1 MKMILA
7 RSFRAAALVL
17 ALQATTGRS
26 DEGSPSTRELDS
38 RIDRAIYQTVN
49 LGAVI
54 FNQGDH
60 AGCYRLYQGALLSL
74 EPMLAHRA
82 GVRQEVAKGLRDVD
96 ALPTYTQRAIELR
109 RVLDNVLTAVRSGPA
124 PGAVAAR
131 PLWDRLGGEAAVK
144 AVVHDFVVLA
154 AADPKVDFFRGG
166 KYTLDAEGVANLE
179 RLLVELISAVSGGP
193 LKYEGRDMK
202 SLHEGMGI
210 TGAQF
215 DAIAADL
222 VSVLNKY
229 QVPKK
234 EADELVALIATT
246 RKDIVEREASPTPT
260 PTPTGEK
267 PLWDRLGGEAAVKAV
282 VHDFVVLATADP
294 KVDFFRGGK
303 YTLDAEGVANL
314 ERLLVELIS
323 AVSGGPLKYE
333 GRDMKSL
340 HEGMGITD
348 AQFDAIAADLIS
360 VLNKYQVPKKEADEL
375 ITIIASTRKDIV
387 EEK

>member
-1 MKMILA
+1 
-7 RSFRAAALVL
+7 
-17 ALQATTGRS
+17 
-26 DEGSPSTRELDS
+26 
-38 RIDRAIYQTVN
+38 
-49 LGAVI
+49 
-54 FNQGDH
+54 
-60 AGCYRLYQGALLSL
+60 
-74 EPMLAHRA
+74 
-82 GVRQEVAKGLRDVD
+82 
-96 ALPTYTQRAIELR
+96 
-109 RVLDNVLTAVRSGPA
+109 
-124 PGAVAAR
+124 
-131 PLWDRLGGEAAVK
+131 
-144 AVVHDFVVLA
+144 
-154 AADPKVDFFRGG
+154 
-166 KYTLDAEGVANLE
+166 
-179 RLLVELISAVSGGP
+179 
-193 LKYEGRDMK
+193 MK

-222 VSVLNKY
+222 VSVLNRY

-340 HEGMGITD
+340 HEGMGITG
-348 AQFDAIAADLIS
+348 AQFDAMAADLVS
-360 VLNKYQVPKKEADEL
+360 VLNRYQVPKKEADEL
-375 ITIIASTRKDIV
+375 VTIIASTRKDII

>member
-1 MKMILA
+1 MRMILA
-7 RSFRAAALVL
+7 RTFMATALVL
-17 ALQATTGRS
+17 ALLATTGRS

-82 GVRQEVAKGLRDVD
+82 GVRQDVAKGLRDVD
-96 ALPTYTQRAIELR
+96 ALPSYTQRAIELR

-124 PGAVAAR
+124 QGAMAAR

-179 RLLVELISAVSGGP
+179 RRLVELISAVSGGP

-222 VSVLNKY
+222 VSVLNRY

-260 PTPTGEK
+260 PTGEK

-282 VHDFVVLATADP
+282 VHDFVVLAAADP

-314 ERLLVELIS
+314 ERRLVELIS

-333 GRDMKSL
+333 GRDMKSV
-340 HEGMGITD
+340 HEGMGITG
-348 AQFDAIAADLIS
+348 AQFDAIAADLVS

-375 ITIIASTRKDIV
+375 VTIIASTRKDIV

>member
-1 MKMILA
+1 MRMILA
-7 RSFRAAALVL
+7 RTFMATALVL
-17 ALQATTGRS
+17 ALLATTGRS

-82 GVRQEVAKGLRDVD
+82 GVRQDVAKGLRDVD
-96 ALPTYTQRAIELR
+96 ALPSYTQRAIELR
-109 RVLDNVLTAVRSGPA
+109 KVLDNVLTAVRSGPA
-124 PGAVAAR
+124 QGAMAARPLWDRLGGEAAVKAVVHDFVVLAAADPKVDFFRGGKSTLDAEGVANLERRLVELIGAVSGGPLKYEGRDMKSVHEGMGITGAQFDAIAADLVSVLNKYR
-131 PLWDRLGGEAAVK
+131 VPKKEADELVALIATTRKDIVEREASPTPTPTGEKPLWDRLGGEAAVK

-179 RLLVELISAVSGGP
+179 RRLVELISAVSGGP

-202 SLHEGMGI
+202 SVHEGMGI

-234 EADELVALIATT
+234 EADELV
-246 RKDIVEREASPTPT
+246 
-260 PTPTGEK
+260 
-267 PLWDRLGGEAAVKAV
+267 
-282 VHDFVVLATADP
+282 
-294 KVDFFRGGK
+294 
-303 YTLDAEGVANL
+303 
-314 ERLLVELIS
+314 
-323 AVSGGPLKYE
+323 
-333 GRDMKSL
+333 
-340 HEGMGITD
+340 
-348 AQFDAIAADLIS
+348 
-360 VLNKYQVPKKEADEL
+360 
-375 ITIIASTRKDIV
+375 TIIASTRKDIV

>member
-109 RVLDNVLTAVRSGPA
+109 RVLDNVLAAVRSGPA
-124 PGAVAAR
+124 PDAVAAR
-131 PLWDRLGGEAAVK
+131 
-144 AVVHDFVVLA
+144 
-154 AADPKVDFFRGG
+154 
-166 KYTLDAEGVANLE
+166 
-179 RLLVELISAVSGGP
+179 
-193 LKYEGRDMK
+193 
-202 SLHEGMGI
+202 
-210 TGAQF
+210 
-215 DAIAADL
+215 
-222 VSVLNKY
+222 
-229 QVPKK
+229 
-234 EADELVALIATT
+234 
-246 RKDIVEREASPTPT
+246 
-260 PTPTGEK
+260 

-348 AQFDAIAADLIS
+348 AQFDAIAADLVS

>member
-109 RVLDNVLTAVRSGPA
+109 RVLDHVLAAVRSGPA

-154 AADPKVDFFRGG
+154 TADPKVDFFRGG

-303 YTLDAEGVANL
+303 YTLDA
-314 ERLLVELIS
+314 
-323 AVSGGPLKYE
+323 
-333 GRDMKSL
+333 
-340 HEGMGITD
+340 
-348 AQFDAIAADLIS
+348 
-360 VLNKYQVPKKEADEL
+360 
-375 ITIIASTRKDIV
+375 
-387 EEK
+387 

>member
-1 MKMILA
+1 
-7 RSFRAAALVL
+7 
-17 ALQATTGRS
+17 
-26 DEGSPSTRELDS
+26 
-38 RIDRAIYQTVN
+38 
-49 LGAVI
+49 
-54 FNQGDH
+54 
-60 AGCYRLYQGALLSL
+60 
-74 EPMLAHRA
+74 
-82 GVRQEVAKGLRDVD
+82 
-96 ALPTYTQRAIELR
+96 
-109 RVLDNVLTAVRSGPA
+109 
-124 PGAVAAR
+124 
-131 PLWDRLGGEAAVK
+131 
-144 AVVHDFVVLA
+144 
-154 AADPKVDFFRGG
+154 
-166 KYTLDAEGVANLE
+166 
-179 RLLVELISAVSGGP
+179 
-193 LKYEGRDMK
+193 
-202 SLHEGMGI
+202 
-210 TGAQF
+210 
-215 DAIAADL
+215 
-222 VSVLNKY
+222 
-229 QVPKK
+229 
-234 EADELVALIATT
+234 
-246 RKDIVEREASPTPT
+246 
-260 PTPTGEK
+260 PTGEK